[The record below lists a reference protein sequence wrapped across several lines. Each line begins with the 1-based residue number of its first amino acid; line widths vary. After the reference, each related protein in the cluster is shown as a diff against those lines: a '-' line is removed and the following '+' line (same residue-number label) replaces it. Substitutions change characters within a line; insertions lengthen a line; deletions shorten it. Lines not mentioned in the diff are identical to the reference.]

1 MTLTVQA
8 RLCARGLDV
17 DLHLGD
23 SECLA
28 VLGPNGAGK
37 STLLAV
43 LAGILR
49 PDSGRAELDGRLL
62 FHLDGRPRRWV
73 PPHARGVSMLAQ
85 DPLLF
90 PNLTVVEN
98 VAFGPRAAGAGR
110 SHARRTAERWLEQV
124 DAAELAARKPH
135 QLSGGQ
141 AQRVAIARALATEP
155 RLLLLDEPL
164 AALDVGAA
172 PVLRQLLRRVL
183 ADRGAVLVTHDVLD
197 AVLLAQRVV
206 VLDQGRI
213 VEAGPT
219 QQVIR
224 HPRTPFTADLAGLN
238 LVTGTAEA
246 GVVRQ
251 PRGDR
256 VAGIAR
262 TATPTGE
269 PAVAVFGPGDVSI
282 FTEAPHGSPRN
293 VFPVTITEL
302 EPRGGQVRVRATAP
316 GGTAMSADVTNSAV
330 GELDL
335 YPGKPAYYAVKAAAV
350 SIYPS

>member
-8 RLCARGLDV
+8 RLRARGLDV

-49 PDSGRAELDGRLL
+49 PDHGRAELDGRPL
-62 FHLDGRPRRWV
+62 FHLDGRRRRWV
-73 PPHARGVSMLAQ
+73 PAHARRVSLLAQ

-110 SHARRTAERWLEQV
+110 SQAHRTAERWLEEV
-124 DAAELAARKPH
+124 DAAELAGRKPH

-141 AQRVAIARALATEP
+141 AQRVALARALAPEP

-164 AALDVGAA
+164 AALDVAA
-172 PVLRQLLRRVL
+172 VPLLRRVLRRVL
-183 ADRGAVLVTHDVLD
+183 ADRGAILVTHDALD
-197 AVLLAQRVV
+197 AVLLSQRLV
-206 VLDQGRI
+206 VLDHGVV

-219 QQVIR
+219 QQVLR
-224 HPRTPFTADLAGLN
+224 HPRTRFTGRMAGLN
-238 LVTGTAEA
+238 LVSGLADRNA
-246 GVVRQ
+246 VRQ
-251 PRGDR
+251 PGGER
-256 VAGIAR
+256 VEGVPRI
-262 TATPTGE
+262 PTSAGE
-269 PAVAVFGPGDVSI
+269 PAVAAFGPEAVSI
-282 FTEAPHGSPRN
+282 FTEPPHGSPRN
-293 VFPVTITEL
+293 VWSVTVTEL
-302 EPRGGQVRVRATAP
+302 EPRGGQVRVRATTA
-316 GGTAMSADVTNSAV
+316 GGTAMSADVTNLAV